1 MEIIETLYITN
12 RKDWRNWL
20 AKHHKNKKE
29 VWLIYYRKES
39 GKTRIS
45 YDDAVLEALCYGWI
59 DGKIKGIDNQRYA
72 QRFSPRKYNSSL
84 SQMNKERIR
93 QLTKEKKMTKNGL
106 LAVAHIYDF
115 KKDTQEKFIIP
126 NDILKL
132 LKKDKQTWQNFQ
144 NFPESYKRIR
154 IAYILTRKKHGIEM
168 YKKSLQNFI
177 RMTAKNKRIGF
188 VKEWR
193 DK

>member
-1 MEIIETLYITN
+1 MENIENLYITN
-12 RKDWRNWL
+12 RKDWRRWL
-20 AKHHKNKKE
+20 VKNHKNKKE
-29 VWLIYYRKES
+29 IWLIYYRKGS

-72 QRFSPRKYNSSL
+72 QRFSPRKHNSSL

-93 QLTKEKKMTKNGL
+93 QLIKENKMTKDGL
-106 LAVAHIYDF
+106 AAVEHLYDF
-115 KKDTQEKFIIP
+115 KKDTQEKLIIP

-132 LKKDKQTWQNFQ
+132 LKENKQTWENFQ

-154 IAYILTRKKHGIEM
+154 IAYILTRKKHGTEM
-168 YKKSLQNFI
+168 YEKSLKNFI
-177 RMTAKNKRIGF
+177 RMTAKNKNFGLRREF
-188 VKEWR
+188 TVC
-193 DK
+193 

>member
-1 MEIIETLYITN
+1 MILHMETIETLCVTN
-12 RKDWRNWL
+12 RKDWRKWL
-20 AKHHKNKKE
+20 AKHHRNKKE
-29 VWLIYYRKES
+29 VWLIYYRKGS

-72 QRFSPRKYNSSL
+72 QRFSPRKYN
-84 SQMNKERIR
+84 
-93 QLTKEKKMTKNGL
+93 
-106 LAVAHIYDF
+106 
-115 KKDTQEKFIIP
+115 
-126 NDILKL
+126 DILKL

-168 YKKSLQNFI
+168 YEKSLQNFI

-193 DK
+193 NK